1 MVLLLPSLQGPIS
14 KIELKVVNY
23 FEGLLSLVRE
33 ATGGKFDLNLRYV
46 SQVVAL
52 MEMNEK
58 MKSKLR

>member
-14 KIELKVVNY
+14 KIELKVVYY